1 MQKIVA
7 DKTERHFNVKLKDLM
22 KEEEEDS
29 EKEEVK
35 DKNKA
40 DTDNAAK
47 PDNGADKDEWIPSK
61 SGGDDY
67 DI

>member
-1 MQKIVA
+1 M
-7 DKTERHFNVKLKDLM
+7 N
-22 KEEEEDS
+22 EEDEDS

-35 DKNKA
+35 DKDKS
-40 DTDNAAK
+40 DTDNVAE

-61 SGGDDY
+61 SSGDSY

>member
-35 DKNKA
+35 GKA
-40 DTDNAAK
+40 DVDNAAK
-47 PDNGADKDEWIPSK
+47 PDNGADKDEWIPQK
-61 SGGDDY
+61 GAGDDY
-67 DI
+67 DV